1 MMEEEQ
7 SASKNK
13 IHYNKNDI
21 IKKLNQNKKYISG
34 NTTIIRWED
43 DMNTNTE
50 MYILKNKF
58 NNLPFI
64 GVVNYEFKREGYCIN
79 SYLNGDEYFGYYI
92 NDLRNKQGLY
102 IYKPKSEIGN
112 KILRQYYFGLWEND
126 YKEGRGIYL
135 WLNEIRD
142 NKNRNIINNKSYNP
156 FNNFEKANFYAYI
169 GLLKKNKFTKGTLL
183 KKENDNYFVFHGS
196 LQNLKKNGK
205 NCFYYS
211 AKLEQILYGTFK
223 DDKFIDGFVGKYD
236 DNGQIKEIIKYKNK
250 TIINKDKFLPNDNI
264 EELSQKL
271 ITFRNI
277 IMSKDYFGILYKVF
291 KDAIDFKNK
300 NMNNIDIFNS
310 DLYIDLMDVEA
321 SYNQVSIFKD
331 IEKHIKE

>member
-1 MMEEEQ
+1 MEEEQ
-7 SASKNK
+7 SSSKNK

-102 IYKPKSEIGN
+102 IYKPKFEIGN

-211 AKLEQILYGTFK
+211 AKLEQILYGK
-223 DDKFIDGFVGKYD
+223 
-236 DNGQIKEIIKYKNK
+236 Q
-250 TIINKDKFLPNDNI
+250 
-264 EELSQKL
+264 
-271 ITFRNI
+271 
-277 IMSKDYFGILYKVF
+277 
-291 KDAIDFKNK
+291 
-300 NMNNIDIFNS
+300 
-310 DLYIDLMDVEA
+310 
-321 SYNQVSIFKD
+321 
-331 IEKHIKE
+331 

>member
-1 MMEEEQ
+1 
-7 SASKNK
+7 
-13 IHYNKNDI
+13 
-21 IKKLNQNKKYISG
+21 
-34 NTTIIRWED
+34 
-43 DMNTNTE
+43 
-50 MYILKNKF
+50 
-58 NNLPFI
+58 
-64 GVVNYEFKREGYCIN
+64 VNYEFKREGYCIN

-102 IYKPKSEIGN
+102 IYKPKFEIGN

>member
-1 MMEEEQ
+1 MEEEQ
-7 SASKNK
+7 SSSKNK

-102 IYKPKSEIGN
+102 IYKPKFEIGN

-142 NKNRNIINNKSYNP
+142 NRNRNIINNKSYNP
-156 FNNFEKANFYAYI
+156 FNYFEKANFYAYI

>member
-1 MMEEEQ
+1 MEEEQ
-7 SASKNK
+7 SSSKNK

-102 IYKPKSEIGN
+102 IYKPKFEIGN

-142 NKNRNIINNKSYNP
+142 NRNRNIINNKSYNP

-211 AKLEQILYGTFK
+211 AKLEQILYGAFK

-310 DLYIDLMDVEA
+310 DLYIDLMDVES

>member
-1 MMEEEQ
+1 MEEEQ
-7 SASKNK
+7 SSSKNK

-102 IYKPKSEIGN
+102 IYKPKFEIGN

-250 TIINKDKFLPNDNI
+250 TIINKDKFLPNDNT

>member
-1 MMEEEQ
+1 MEEEQ
-7 SASKNK
+7 SSSKNK

-102 IYKPKSEIGN
+102 IYKPKFEIGN

-142 NKNRNIINNKSYNP
+142 NRNRNIINNKSYNP

-211 AKLEQILYGTFK
+211 AKLEQILYGSFK

>member
-1 MMEEEQ
+1 MEEEQ
-7 SASKNK
+7 SSSKNK

-102 IYKPKSEIGN
+102 IYKPKFEIGN

-300 NMNNIDIFNS
+300 NMNIIDIFNS

>member
-1 MMEEEQ
+1 M
-7 SASKNK
+7 
-13 IHYNKNDI
+13 
-21 IKKLNQNKKYISG
+21 
-34 NTTIIRWED
+34 
-43 DMNTNTE
+43 
-50 MYILKNKF
+50 
-58 NNLPFI
+58 
-64 GVVNYEFKREGYCIN
+64 
-79 SYLNGDEYFGYYI
+79 
-92 NDLRNKQGLY
+92 
-102 IYKPKSEIGN
+102 
-112 KILRQYYFGLWEND
+112 
-126 YKEGRGIYL
+126 
-135 WLNEIRD
+135 
-142 NKNRNIINNKSYNP
+142 
-156 FNNFEKANFYAYI
+156 
-169 GLLKKNKFTKGTLL
+169 
-183 KKENDNYFVFHGS
+183 
-196 LQNLKKNGK
+196 KKNGK

-277 IMSKDYFGILYKVF
+277 IMSKDYFGILYTVF

>member
-1 MMEEEQ
+1 MEEEQ
-7 SASKNK
+7 SSSKNK

-102 IYKPKSEIGN
+102 IYKPKFEIGN

-211 AKLEQILYGTFK
+211 AKLEQILYGAFK

-300 NMNNIDIFNS
+300 NMNSIDIFNS
-310 DLYIDLMDVEA
+310 DLYIDLMDVES

>member
-1 MMEEEQ
+1 MEEEQ
-7 SASKNK
+7 SSSKNK

>member
-1 MMEEEQ
+1 MEEEQ
-7 SASKNK
+7 SSSKNK

-102 IYKPKSEIGN
+102 IYKPKFEIGN

-223 DDKFIDGFVGKYD
+223 DDKFIDGFVSKYD

-310 DLYIDLMDVEA
+310 DLYIDLMDVES

>member
-1 MMEEEQ
+1 MEEEQ
-7 SASKNK
+7 SSSKNK

-102 IYKPKSEIGN
+102 IYKPKFEIGN

-156 FNNFEKANFYAYI
+156 FNNFEKAKFYAYI

-223 DDKFIDGFVGKYD
+223 DDKFIEGFVGKYD

-300 NMNNIDIFNS
+300 NMNSIDIFNS
-310 DLYIDLMDVEA
+310 DLYIDLMDVES